1 MKNEIGTEKGGMK
14 ERHLVNVKEAAE
26 YLAIS
31 PTSLRRNQWNG
42 GIPYV
47 RIGKRILFDI
57 KDLDRFIEMNKYTL
71 DLVRR
76 KSYHELGTA

>member
-1 MKNEIGTEKGGMK
+1 MKKGIGTEKSGMR

-31 PTSLRRNQWNG
+31 PTSLRRNQWSG
-42 GIPYV
+42 ELPYV

-57 KDLDRFIEMNKYTL
+57 KDLDRFIEVNKYTL
-71 DLVRR
+71 DLVRQ
-76 KSYHELGTA
+76 KSYHKLGTA